1 MFIGLLLFIVDGVM
15 HVSDDVFDLSHIHIE
30 MCLNSQGTVGHQNG

>member
-30 MCLNSQGTVGHQNG
+30 MYLNRQGTVGHRNG